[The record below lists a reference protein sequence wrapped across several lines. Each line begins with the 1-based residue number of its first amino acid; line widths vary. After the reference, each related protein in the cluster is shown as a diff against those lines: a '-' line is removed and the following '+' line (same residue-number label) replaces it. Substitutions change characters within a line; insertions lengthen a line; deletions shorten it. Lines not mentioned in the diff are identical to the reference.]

1 VRVLLVPN
9 TAASMVWFREPF
21 LRELVARGHRVW
33 VAAPDGWGAEQ
44 ILATGAS
51 FLPVFQHQGWAF
63 GATDALESSYTDP
76 LKDLRYLH
84 ALRRICQVVR
94 PDVVLAYTHKLSV
107 LVPLAARAAGV
118 SRVHG
123 MITGFGPANLTSTW
137 RQRAVREAFFASVR
151 VASALSA
158 STLVLNRDNYDD
170 ALRWRLVPPARL
182 FLLDGEGVDTER
194 YQQPPPAYERG
205 ATCFLMVARLVRY
218 KGVHTYVEAARSLR
232 QRWPNAR
239 FLLAGAVDPQHPD
252 AVSEAELEAWRA
264 EGAVELLGHV
274 NDVRPLLAACHAF
287 VLPSHP
293 TEGLPMSIM
302 EAMSASRPILTTRA
316 PGNRET
322 VEHGVNGALV
332 EVDDAA
338 GLAREMERLLD
349 DPALG
354 ARMGAASRAR
364 CLERFDHRIV
374 NRALLHHLGL

>member
-21 LRELVARGHRVW
+21 LRRLVERGHRVW
-33 VAAPDGWGAEQ
+33 VAAPDGWGVDR

-63 GATDALESSYTDP
+63 GAAEQLHSSYTDP
-76 LKDLRYLH
+76 FEDLRYLD
-84 ALRRICQVVR
+84 ALRRICRVVR

-107 LVPLAARAAGV
+107 LVPLAARAAG
-118 SRVHG
+118 SPAVHG
-123 MITGFGPANLTSTW
+123 MITGFGPANLTRTW
-137 RQRAVREAFFASVR
+137 RQRAVREAFFASIR
-151 VASALSA
+151 VASALST

-170 ALRWRLVPPARL
+170 ALRLRLIPPSKL

-205 ATCFLMVARLVRY
+205 RATFLMIARLVRY
-218 KGVHTYVEAARSLR
+218 KGVFTYVEAARKVR
-232 QRWPNAR
+232 ERWPHAR
-239 FLLAGAVDPQHPD
+239 FLLAGTVDPNHPD
-252 AVSEAELEAWRA
+252 AVTPEQLDTWRT
-264 EGAVELLGHV
+264 EGTVELLGHV
-274 NDVRPLLAACHAF
+274 DDVRPLLAQASAF

-302 EAMSASRPILTTRA
+302 EAMAASRPILTTRA

-322 VEHGVNGALV
+322 VEEGVTGHLID
-332 EVDDAA
+332 VDDHDALAA
-338 GLAREMERLLD
+338 AMDRLLA

-354 ARMGAASRAR
+354 ARMGEASRQR
-364 CLERFDHRIV
+364 CLDRFDHRIV
-374 NRALLHHLGL
+374 NQALLDHLGL